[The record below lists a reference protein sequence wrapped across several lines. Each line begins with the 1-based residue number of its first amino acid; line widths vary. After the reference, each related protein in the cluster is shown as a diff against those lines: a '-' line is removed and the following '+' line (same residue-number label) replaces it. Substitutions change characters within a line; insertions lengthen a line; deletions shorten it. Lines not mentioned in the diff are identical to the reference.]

1 MPGERVELSCLAAH
15 DFESCVSAIPPPGLL
30 SVENITIFLYSK
42 AMIDEN
48 QEISN
53 QEILPQNLNNPVD
66 HVNSANPLDPV
77 DSVDLTDSGNIGSLN
92 QPPMI
97 INQKPE
103 LKRDFIHDKVFERD
117 AIFHIEVDKI
127 KPNPYQP
134 RKDFDEELLKE
145 LAASIREFG
154 VIQPLVVSKIEKE
167 VETGTEV
174 EYQLIAGE
182 RRLMASKIA
191 GLERVPVIIRRI
203 DRRADQMEIAIV
215 ENLQRANLSPIET
228 ARAYARLSDEFG
240 LTQREIAVRIGKSR
254 ETIAN
259 TLRLLNL
266 PTEIQE
272 AIGKNQISES
282 QGRLLLTIDDLVQQ
296 TAFFRDLLNNNLTV
310 RELRRK
316 IYGINKDNQQPI
328 IDNQQQKI
336 ADPEIINFQEQLI
349 DLLGAPVKIVLQQD
363 KKEGEVVISFYSPE
377 EIKGIIDKLNPQS
390 QTSL

>member
-1 MPGERVELSCLAAH
+1 M
-15 DFESCVSAIPPPGLL
+15 
-30 SVENITIFLYSK
+30 T
-42 AMIDEN
+42 DEN

-53 QEILPQNLNNPVD
+53 QEILSQNL
-66 HVNSANPLDPV
+66 SDPV
-77 DSVDLTDSGNIGSLN
+77 DPADSENIGSPN
-92 QPPMI
+92 QAPMI
-97 INQKPE
+97 INQKY
-103 LKRDFIHDKVFERD
+103 DKVFERD

-154 VIQPLVVSKIEKE
+154 IIQPLVVSKIEKE

-203 DRRADQMEIAIV
+203 DQRADQMEIAIV

-282 QGRLLLTIDDLVQQ
+282 QGRLLLTIDDPAQQ
-296 TAFFRDLLNNNLTV
+296 MAFFRDLLNNNLTV
-310 RELRRK
+310 RELRRR
-316 IYGINKDNQQPI
+316 IHGIHGIHQTNQQSTTDNQQE
-328 IDNQQQKI
+328 KI
-336 ADPEIINFQEQLI
+336 ADPEIINFQEQLT
-349 DLLGAPVKIVLQQD
+349 DLLGAPVKIVLRQAQD

>member
-1 MPGERVELSCLAAH
+1 MA
-15 DFESCVSAIPPPGLL
+15 
-30 SVENITIFLYSK
+30 
-42 AMIDEN
+42 DEN
-48 QEISN
+48 QDIF
-53 QEILPQNLNNPVD
+53 PQNLSGQ
-66 HVNSANPLDPV
+66 SAVSEDI
-77 DSVDLTDSGNIGSLN
+77 DSSN
-92 QPPMI
+92 QAPMI

-103 LKRDFIHDKVFERD
+103 PMVIKDAPKPSHSFVHNKSFEND

-134 RKDFDEELLKE
+134 RKNFDEESLKE

-191 GLERVPVIIRRI
+191 GLERVPVIVRRI
-203 DRRADQMEIAIV
+203 DRKVDQMEIAIV

-282 QGRLLLTIDDLVQQ
+282 QGRLLLTIDDPVQQ
-296 TAFFRDLLNNNLTV
+296 TAFFHDLLNNNLTV
-310 RELRRK
+310 RELRRR
-316 IYGINKDNQQPI
+316 IHGIRQTDQRPI

-336 ADPEIINFQEQLI
+336 VDPEIVDFQEQLT
-349 DLLGAPVKIVLQQD
+349 DLLGAPVKIVLRQAQD

-377 EIKGIIDKLNPQS
+377 EIRGIIDKLNPNP
-390 QTSL
+390 

>member
-1 MPGERVELSCLAAH
+1 MA
-15 DFESCVSAIPPPGLL
+15 
-30 SVENITIFLYSK
+30 
-42 AMIDEN
+42 DEN

-53 QEILPQNLNNPVD
+53 QKIPSQNLNGQGAI
-66 HVNSANPLDPV
+66 SE
-77 DSVDLTDSGNIGSLN
+77 
-92 QPPMI
+92 
-97 INQKPE
+97 INQSSKP
-103 LKRDFIHDKVFERD
+103 KRDFVHNKIFEND

-134 RKDFDEELLKE
+134 RKDFDEESLKE

-203 DRRADQMEIAIV
+203 DHKVDQMEMAIV

-282 QGRLLLTIDDLVQQ
+282 QGRLLLTIDDPVQQ

-310 RELRRK
+310 RELRRR
-316 IYGINKDNQQPI
+316 IHGIRQINQQEI

-336 ADPEIINFQEQLI
+336 IDPEIVDFQEQLA
-349 DLLGAPVKIVLQQD
+349 DLLGAPVKIVIRQAQD

-377 EIKGIIDKLNPQS
+377 EIKGIIDKLNPRP
-390 QTSL
+390 